1 MLIKRSA
8 LPKVKFSCFEKNS
21 SEINR
26 SVMMMLLLMMMMMVI
41 LRKKK
46 MMMMV
51 MVTMIRGLVV
61 SDV

>member
-26 SVMMMLLLMMMMMVI
+26 SVMMMLLLMMMMVI